1 MKEKTPYRFMGLRIS
16 AAVIAVILI
25 GSTIWFEGV
34 KSSYLQDIKEI
45 KKTYLFLSKNAA
57 AIDHTKRQRVDYFK
71 KRFFAEIPLR
81 YSYGTSNFV
90 RRLSLINAEGI
101 ELEKLEM
108 KPRGQDFSFVLN
120 GRVIADNNFR
130 VHARFLRF
138 YQNLKTFDDMV
149 QITYSTRKA
158 DSKGTEKTA
167 AARDLKRPVNTRG
180 KNWNRA
186 VLFFTISGGIELE

>member
-1 MKEKTPYRFMGLRIS
+1 MGLRIS

-34 KSSYLQDIKEI
+34 KNSYQQDIKEV

-71 KRFFAEIPLR
+71 KRFFAEIRLR

-90 RRLSLINAEGI
+90 RRLSLINAEGM

-120 GRVIADNNFR
+120 GRVIADNDFR
-130 VHARFLRF
+130 VQARFFRF
-138 YQNLKTFDDMV
+138 FQNLKAFEDMV

-158 DSKGTEKTA
+158 DFKGTEKAT
-167 AARDLKRPVNTRG
+167 AARDLKRPVNSRG

-186 VLFFTISGGIELE
+186 VLFFTISGEIELE

>member
-1 MKEKTPYRFMGLRIS
+1 MGLRIS

-34 KSSYLQDIKEI
+34 KNSYQQDIKEI
-45 KKTYLFLSKNAA
+45 KKSYLFLSKNAA
-57 AIDHTKRQRVDYFK
+57 AIDHTKRLRVDYFK

-90 RRLSLINAEGI
+90 RRLSLITAEGI

-108 KPRGQDFSFVLN
+108 KPLGQDFSFVLN
-120 GRVIADNNFR
+120 GMIIADNDIR
-130 VHARFLRF
+130 AQARFLRF
-138 YQNLKTFDDMV
+138 YQNLKAFDDMV
-149 QITYSTRKA
+149 QITFSTRKA
-158 DSKGTEKTA
+158 DSKRTEKDA
-167 AARDLKRPVNTRG
+167 VSRDLERPVKTRG

-186 VLFFTISGGIELE
+186 VLFFTISGEVELE